1 VGVVAVKG
9 CECSSELFE
18 RQTSVTVVVVTSDPQ
33 FQLVRSRVNT
43 NSIQSS
49 TEIMGV
55 NHTTVVGIEDVEG
68 IRQVEV
74 SLEHEVGFGSL
85 ECPFLRHE
93 LLHAAYEVVLLWE
106 VEDRLPGGR
115 HMGRRGDEQG
125 VGEGHV
131 CWSDG

>member
-1 VGVVAVKG
+1 MGVVAVKG

-33 FQLVRSRVNT
+33 FQLVGSGVNT
-43 NSIQSS
+43 NSIQAS

-55 NHTTVVGIEDVEG
+55 NHTTVVRVKNVEG

-125 VGEGHV
+125 VGQRHV
-131 CWSDG
+131 SWSDG